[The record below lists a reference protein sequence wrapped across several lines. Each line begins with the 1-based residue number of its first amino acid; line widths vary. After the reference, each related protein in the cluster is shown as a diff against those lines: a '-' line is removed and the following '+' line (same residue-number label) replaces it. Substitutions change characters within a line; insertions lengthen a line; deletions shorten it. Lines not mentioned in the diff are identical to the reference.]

1 MNVDIS
7 LVEPVAT
14 QAWFDARS
22 RLLCVEING
31 VIESIDFDQIPE
43 EDFESATP
51 IIKFEL
57 GSQGAIVVCR
67 HHVGD
72 ETWLPVDMWLP
83 GGFTPPLKNNQQI
96 KQKFST

>member
-14 QAWFDARS
+14 QVWFDARV

-31 VIESIDFDQIPE
+31 GLARIDFDQIPE
-43 EDFESATP
+43 EDFEPASP

-57 GSQGAIVVCR
+57 GGQGAVVVC
-67 HHVGD
+67 HHHSRD
-72 ETWLPVDMWLP
+72 ETWLPVDM
-83 GGFTPPLKNNQQI
+83 
-96 KQKFST
+96 